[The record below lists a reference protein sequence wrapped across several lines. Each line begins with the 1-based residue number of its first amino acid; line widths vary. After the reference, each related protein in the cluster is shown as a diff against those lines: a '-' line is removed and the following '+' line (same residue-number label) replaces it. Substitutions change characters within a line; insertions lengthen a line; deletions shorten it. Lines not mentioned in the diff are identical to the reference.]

1 MYKSSYESG
10 PYHPISLPEY
20 NVPLTAKALRDIFT
34 TCADFE
40 MREVAFGLEKNVRL
54 SVCWLDGVVSG
65 GDVSTCVLRP
75 LTQSARAA
83 NARDEAQALYAIIHG
98 GVYSYSVHE
107 CTTTDD
113 TVAAL
118 THGHCAVIF
127 DTLQTALCFE
137 VKSDKTR
144 GVSEPTL
151 EKSLKGAKDSFV
163 ETDMLTEA
171 EGRGEHRRAQ
181 ERDARGGDVR
191 GGRRPAGD
199 CA

>member
-1 MYKSSYESG
+1 
-10 PYHPISLPEY
+10 
-20 NVPLTAKALRDIFT
+20 
-34 TCADFE
+34 

-144 GVSEPTL
+144 GVSRADARKVPQGC
-151 EKSLKGAKDSFV
+151 KGLLRGDHTGQHCARAAA
-163 ETDMLTEA
+163 DMLTEA